1 MPVGGM
7 AAPVSRSRKSTMDIL
22 SVIGLILGTAAILVG
37 QYLEGGHLGS
47 LLNGPAILIVLG
59 GTFGAVMLQS
69 PFTTFMRGMRMLTW
83 TFLPPEINNQQTI
96 DKILSWSK
104 IVRNE
109 GLLGLENI
117 EESETDPFTR
127 KCLQLLVDGSEPE
140 NIRSVLD
147 VDIFTREHHEIQA
160 ARIFESMGG
169 YAPTLG
175 IIGAVI
181 GLIQVMGNLS
191 DPSKLGSGIAVSFV
205 ATVYGVGSANLI
217 FLPIASK
224 LKNIIHMHV
233 QYREMIV
240 EGMVSIAEGE
250 NPRNIETKLLGYLR

>member
-1 MPVGGM
+1 
-7 AAPVSRSRKSTMDIL
+7 MDIL
-22 SVIGLILGTAAILVG
+22 SIIGLILGAAAILVG
-37 QYLEGGHLGS
+37 QYLEGGHISS
-47 LLNGPAILIVLG
+47 LMNGPAILIVLG

-69 PFTTFMRGMRMLTW
+69 PFATFMRGMRMLIW
-83 TFLPPEINNQQTI
+83 TFIPPKIHNQDAI
-96 DKILSWSK
+96 DKIVSWSNIARK
-104 IVRNE
+104 E

-127 KCLQLLVDGSEPE
+127 KGLQLLVDGSEPD
-140 NIRSVLD
+140 NIRGVLD
-147 VDIFTREHHEIQA
+147 VDIYTKEHHDIQA

-191 DPSKLGSGIAVSFV
+191 DPSKLGSGIAVAFV
-205 ATVYGVGSANLI
+205 ATIYGVGSANLI
-217 FLPIASK
+217 FLPIANK
-224 LKNIIHMHV
+224 LKNIIHTHV

-250 NPRNIETKLLGYLR
+250 NPRNIETKLLGFLR

>member
-1 MPVGGM
+1 
-7 AAPVSRSRKSTMDIL
+7 MDIL
-22 SVIGLILGTAAILVG
+22 SLIGLFLGAAAILVG
-37 QYLEGGHLGS
+37 QYLEGGQLGS
-47 LLNGPAILIVLG
+47 LMNGPAILIVLG

-69 PFTTFMRGMRMLTW
+69 PLSTFLRGMRMLPW
-83 TFLPPEINNQQTI
+83 TFLPPKVHNQDAI
-96 DKILSWSK
+96 DKIVAWSNIARK
-104 IVRNE
+104 E

-117 EESETDPFTR
+117 EESEVDPFTR
-127 KCLQLLVDGSEPE
+127 KGLQLLVDGSEPD
-140 NIRSVLD
+140 NIRGILD
-147 VDIFTREHHEIQA
+147 VDIYTKEHHDIQA

-191 DPSKLGSGIAVSFV
+191 DPSKLGSGIAVAFV
-205 ATVYGVGSANLI
+205 ATIYGVGSANLI
-217 FLPIASK
+217 FLPIANK
-224 LKNIIHMHV
+224 LKNIIHTHV

-250 NPRNIETKLLGYLR
+250 NPRNIETKLLGFLR